1 METGPLIPSNGRLQR
16 DSQSLYTVD
25 RSKEFVSGL
34 DFLDTNQDAV
44 LPQYLRVLKKRK
56 WAIISCV
63 VVIFT
68 LVAIASF
75 RMTPMYDAVG
85 RIAIN
90 KPSASIISFKDNA
103 VGVDEIDPTDLDT
116 EVRILQS
123 DLLALQVI
131 KQLNLEQRPDFGAK
145 VSAPADNSM
154 NLGADPLQTDSKRAG
169 PLLSKFK
176 SGLKVSLIPSTRII
190 EIKYA
195 SHDPQLAA
203 TVVNTL
209 ASTYVE
215 QTFKTRFES
224 TMQAS
229 DWLSKQLVDLQ
240 MKVETSQEKLVQY
253 QKQHEILGTDE
264 KENIVT
270 EKLGELNREL
280 TAAQAERIQK
290 ESVDRLVQSGDP
302 DVIASLASSDHGGSG
317 GGVGLLEKLN
327 GQQMDLKIQM
337 AQLSSQFGPSYPKLV
352 QLNDQSKEIDSQVKG
367 ELKKVATKVHNDYLA
382 ALQRE
387 SMLNAG
393 FEKQKQEQ
401 NKLNESAIE
410 YSMLKRDVDTN
421 RQLYESLLERLKEAG
436 VSAGLKSN
444 NVKLIDP
451 ARVPVIPSEPNIPT
465 NLAFAL
471 LLGLTSG
478 VGLAFLMENLDNT
491 ISTPEQAQAIA
502 SLPSLGMIPLAA
514 RATGFEQARRQLSVA
529 SSPTER
535 VELVSQSRPHSQ
547 MAEAYRA
554 LRTSL
559 LLSSIGKPPKV
570 ILVTSST
577 PQEGKTTTSVNCA
590 LVLAQKGVRVLL
602 IDADLRRPGI
612 HKILGLVPRYGLS
625 NLLSGSASL
634 QQAIS
639 HSAVLPELSVISAGL
654 LPPNP
659 AELLASAEM
668 KELIYRL
675 SDQYDHIVI
684 DSPPALSVTD
694 AVVLSTLADAVI
706 LVIRAG
712 KTTKQALRRTREI
725 LARVNAKTVG
735 VLVNAVDFRSADYS
749 HYYEYQGKYGE
760 TYWKEDAASP
770 TEESDKSTPEIA

>member
-1 METGPLIPSNGRLQR
+1 METGPLIPSNGHVRREIQPV
-16 DSQSLYTVD
+16 YT
-25 RSKEFVSGL
+25 
-34 DFLDTNQDAV
+34 LDTGREFASGIDFAGAQDAI
-44 LPQYLRVLKKRK
+44 LPQYLRVLQKRK
-56 WAIISCV
+56 WAVISCV
-63 VVIFT
+63 VIIFT

-75 RMTPMYDAVG
+75 RMIPIYDAVG

-90 KPSASIISFKDNA
+90 KPSASIISFKENS
-103 VGVDEIDPTDLDT
+103 VGVDEVDPADLDT

-123 DLLALQVI
+123 DLLAFQVI
-131 KQLNLEQRPDFGAK
+131 KQLNLEQRPDFGGTHP
-145 VSAPADNSM
+145 PAENSGE
-154 NLGADPLQTDSKRAG
+154 LGFEQTDSKRATA
-169 PLLSKFK
+169 LLGMFK
-176 SGLKVSLIPSTRII
+176 GGLKVSLIPNTRII

-195 SHDPQLAA
+195 SPDPQLGA
-203 TVVNTL
+203 TIVNTL

-270 EKLGELNREL
+270 EKLGELNKEL
-280 TAAQAERIQK
+280 TAAQSERIQK
-290 ESVDRLVQSGDP
+290 ESIDRLSQSGDP
-302 DVIASLASSDHGGSG
+302 DVIATLASSDREIPGGGST
-317 GGVGLLEKLN
+317 LLEKLRA
-327 GQQMDLKIQM
+327 QQVDLKIQV
-337 AQLSSQFGPSYPKLV
+337 AQLSSQFGPSYPKIV
-352 QLNDQSKEIDSQVKG
+352 QLENQNTEIDSQIQH
-367 ELKKVATKVHNDYLA
+367 ELKKVAIKVHNDYLA
-382 ALQRE
+382 AMQRE
-387 SMLNAG
+387 KMLNSG

-421 RQLYESLLERLKEAG
+421 RQLYESLLQRLKEAG

-444 NVKLIDP
+444 NVKLVDP
-451 ARVPVIPSEPNIPT
+451 ARVPTSPSAPNIPN

-478 VGLAFLMENLDNT
+478 VGLAFLLENLDNT
-491 ISTPEQAQAIA
+491 VGTPEQAQAIS
-502 SLPSLGMIPLAA
+502 SLPSLAMIPLAA
-514 RATGFEQARRQLSVA
+514 RTGLDQARRQLSVA
-529 SSPTER
+529 SSSGER
-535 VELVSQSRPHSQ
+535 VELVSQARPHSQ

-570 ILVTSST
+570 ILITSST
-577 PQEGKTTTSVNCA
+577 PQEGKTTTSINCA
-590 LVLAQKGVRVLL
+590 LVLAHKGVRVLL

-612 HKILGLVPRYGLS
+612 HKILGLPPRSGLS
-625 NLLSGSASL
+625 NLLAGSASI
-634 QQAIS
+634 QQVMT
-639 HSAVLPELSVISAGL
+639 HSPLLPGLSVISAGTP
-654 LPPNP
+654 PPNP

-668 KELIYRL
+668 KDLVLRL
-675 SDQYDHIVI
+675 REQYDHIVI

-694 AVVLSTLADAVI
+694 AVVLSTMADAVV
-706 LVIRAG
+706 LVIRSG
-712 KTTKQALRRTREI
+712 KTTKQALRRTCEI
-725 LARVNAKTVG
+725 LGRVNARTVG
-735 VLVNAVDFRSADYS
+735 VLMNAVDFTSADYS

-760 TYWKEDAASP
+760 TYWRDDEAP
-770 TEESDKSTPEIA
+770 EHEEANDSTPEIA